1 MWAFCG
7 PVQSFPELGYKP
19 DDCLSADATK
29 SSTAM
34 SEEPSILSTSSANGK
49 RKRQR
54 VSQACE
60 RCRAKKYRC
69 DGAGPPCAA
78 CHAAD
83 TACIY
88 GQAGQRRGLKTGYVK
103 VLEILWG
110 LVLKEVPNSEYV
122 ATQLLQTLSREDLD
136 SNSPAALQ
144 SWRDSGL
151 HSAIASLLDGE
162 PSEYRTRDSTRGPP
176 LASTWSL
183 DISQD
188 PPERTSA
195 DTLVDTL
202 NSEHH
207 VLPPISQTLLPRA
220 EDPTALPAL
229 PPDWHLLLQA
239 YLSYEG
245 SWLPILPKSAIWRMA
260 YAYEASAETSLDRDL
275 HANGDVATLW
285 AALML
290 GETHVNG
297 AMSVKMAALYTRAHA
312 LLTPTSSSEPD
323 DSYAPAFLLW
333 SVFHMGCREFTWAK
347 MKLVQAHVL
356 ATSHPPSTG
365 ESLLENACFLMDVL
379 LALATNSKTLGIGS
393 SSPAKEV
400 CEGET
405 TDWEPFID
413 PLKQQQNASN
423 ATPSMQSRPSRTHS
437 TYHQFLELCTLLHT
451 FSQGSDLR
459 GNLEP
464 TFDSWSASL
473 PNHLR
478 AGTPSS
484 SSDPGPQLP
493 SEANFQIF
501 SLLLHS
507 RIAGSGTHSP
517 THGALV
523 TCDRGIGTET
533 AKTLSSLQQHWDIRR
548 LPLSFGVV
556 IHLLS
561 VDLTKHPA
569 DPYFEDT
576 RASLRR
582 FVADFAA
589 HYAWRSLG
597 DGDDTSAS
605 SYNNS
610 TFNDSLLGDMSK
622 QLPNSSAGLVFNM
635 QEVANTSS
643 NDGGDQQRSTAVQG
657 TRMIHGN
664 KTDTGGN
671 PSAVFSEPDFGRPAN
686 GDLHDPMISDLD
698 DSLYPGAYLDLFDSD
713 ERYVLA
719 IRASCKMVLSAYTST
734 NSTQWQSR
742 LHASAG
748 LLRRYRWHWS
758 CRLYLN
764 WAIATASSLAN
775 RTINSGAHRPRSFSA
790 TESPSSAMCRCTCLL
805 DCGTHNLPRRLQPS
819 PDLKLN
825 QPLLKQRIQPVRRR
839 PPLLALSN
847 PHQRRHPRLIR
858 HVDTQP
864 ALTLPFNRRER
875 RLIHRIR
882 RNSPNDNIRRMP
894 IHLLPLL
901 NRRHHEVLREIFR
914 YRLRARERAVADVDL
929 LNATLVQSI
938 HRCPRSASGT
948 NHPPYSRLVH
958 NTIIPGITCRDALQK
973 PRPIGVVA
981 AENPFPLRAF
991 MHAQRVHGTHQ
1002 ARLVRHLIAEL
1013 RNLQFERHCYAGACE
1028 IWGGDQGRAV

>member
-69 DGAGPPCAA
+69 DSAGPPCAA

-122 ATQLLQTLSREDLD
+122 ATRLLQTLSREDLD

-151 HSAIASLLDGE
+151 HSQIASLLDGE

-183 DISQD
+183 DIAQVS
-188 PPERTSA
+188 
-195 DTLVDTL
+195 TL

-207 VLPPISQTLLPRA
+207 VLPSISQTLLPRA
-220 EDPTALPAL
+220 EDPTAFPAL
-229 PPDWHLLLQA
+229 PPAWHLLLQA
-239 YLSYEG
+239 YLSYEE
-245 SWLPILPKSAIWRMA
+245 SWLPVLPKSAIWRIA
-260 YAYEASAETSLDRDL
+260 YAYEASAGTFPDRDV

-285 AALML
+285 AALLL
-290 GETHVNG
+290 GEMHVNG
-297 AMSVKMAALYTRAHA
+297 AMSVQTQALQKRAHA
-312 LLTPTSSSEPD
+312 LLTPMFSFEPD
-323 DSYAPAFLLW
+323 VSYAPAFLMW
-333 SVFHMGCREFTWAK
+333 SLVHMGRREFTLAK
-347 MKLVQAHVL
+347 MMLVQAHVL
-356 ATSHPPSTG
+356 ATSHPLSMPSTD
-365 ESLLENACFLMDVL
+365 ESLLTNACFVTDML
-379 LALATNSKTLGIGS
+379 LALATNSKPLDIGS
-393 SSPAKEV
+393 SSPAKGV
-400 CEGET
+400 REGET

-423 ATPSMQSRPSRTHS
+423 ATPSIQSRPSRTYS

-459 GNLEP
+459 SNLEP
-464 TFDSWSASL
+464 TFNSWFTSL

-517 THGALV
+517 THGALL
-523 TCDRGIGTET
+523 TCDGEIVTET

-556 IHLLS
+556 IHLLF

-576 RASLRR
+576 RTSLRK

-597 DGDDTSAS
+597 KGDDTSSS
-605 SYNNS
+605 SYSNA
-610 TFNDSLLGDMSK
+610 TFNGSLLGDMSK
-622 QLPNSSAGLVFNM
+622 QLPNSSADLVFNM
-635 QEVANTSS
+635 QEIANTSS

-664 KTDTGGN
+664 QTDTGGN
-671 PSAVFSEPDFGRPAN
+671 PSAVFSELDFGRPAN

-742 LHASAG
+742 LHARAG

-758 CRLYLN
+758 
-764 WAIATASSLAN
+764 
-775 RTINSGAHRPRSFSA
+775 
-790 TESPSSAMCRCTCLL
+790 
-805 DCGTHNLPRRLQPS
+805 
-819 PDLKLN
+819 
-825 QPLLKQRIQPVRRR
+825 
-839 PPLLALSN
+839 
-847 PHQRRHPRLIR
+847 
-858 HVDTQP
+858 
-864 ALTLPFNRRER
+864 
-875 RLIHRIR
+875 
-882 RNSPNDNIRRMP
+882 
-894 IHLLPLL
+894 
-901 NRRHHEVLREIFR
+901 
-914 YRLRARERAVADVDL
+914 
-929 LNATLVQSI
+929 
-938 HRCPRSASGT
+938 
-948 NHPPYSRLVH
+948 
-958 NTIIPGITCRDALQK
+958 
-973 PRPIGVVA
+973 
-981 AENPFPLRAF
+981 
-991 MHAQRVHGTHQ
+991 
-1002 ARLVRHLIAEL
+1002 
-1013 RNLQFERHCYAGACE
+1013 
-1028 IWGGDQGRAV
+1028 